1 MAEALL
7 TMRAYE
13 LHAREGFDSVTL
25 VERQPTQPGPH
36 DLRVRIHAV
45 SLNYRDIVMA
55 RGAQR
60 RKPGAPAVIPCSDGA
75 GEVVAVGAAV
85 TRFRVGDRVAAI
97 FFPDWIDGDIQ
108 AAHHGRALGGNADG
122 MLSEEVVL
130 DEHAWVSVPSH
141 LSFEEA
147 ATLPCAGVT
156 AYHALFEATHVGS
169 GATVLVQGTGGVSI
183 FALQLAKAAG
193 ARVILTSR
201 SERKRE
207 QAKRLGADHVI
218 DYVSTPKWGEAAF
231 AWTGGRG
238 VDVVVEVGGPGTFDQ
253 SLAALRYN
261 GTLTQI
267 GTLTGA
273 RGDVSTY
280 GIFQKSL
287 TVRGIYVG
295 SRLMFEALNRAVS
308 ATLLH
313 PVVDR
318 VFGFEEARAA
328 YAYLASGAHFGK
340 VVIRTA

>member
-1 MAEALL
+1 
-7 TMRAYE
+7 MRVYE
-13 LHAREGFDSVTL
+13 LHSHQGFDSVTL
-25 VERQPTQPGPH
+25 VERSLVQPGPN

-45 SLNYRDIVMA
+45 SLNYRDVVIA
-55 RGAQR
+55 RSAHR
-60 RKPGAPAVIPCSDGA
+60 RTPGAAVIPCSDGA
-75 GEVVAVGAAV
+75 GEVIAVGAAV
-85 TRFRVGDRVAAI
+85 TRFRVGDRVAAM
-97 FFPDWIDGDIQ
+97 FFPEWSDGEIQ
-108 AAHHGRALGGNADG
+108 ATHHGRALGGGNADG

-130 DEHAWVSVPSH
+130 DEQSWVAVPSH

-156 AYHALFEATHVGS
+156 SYHALFEAAHVGP
-169 GATVLVQGTGGVSI
+169 GTTVLVQGTGGVSI

-193 ARVILTSR
+193 ACVILTSR
-201 SERKRE
+201 SEPKRQ
-207 QAKRLGADHVI
+207 QAMRLGADHVI
-218 DYVSTPKWGEAAF
+218 DYASTPNWGEAAF

-261 GTLTQI
+261 GTLTLI

-295 SRLMFEALNRAVS
+295 SRRMFEALNRAVS
-308 ATLLH
+308 AAQLR

-328 YAYLASGAHFGK
+328 YEYLASGAHFGK
-340 VVIRTA
+340 VVIRTVT